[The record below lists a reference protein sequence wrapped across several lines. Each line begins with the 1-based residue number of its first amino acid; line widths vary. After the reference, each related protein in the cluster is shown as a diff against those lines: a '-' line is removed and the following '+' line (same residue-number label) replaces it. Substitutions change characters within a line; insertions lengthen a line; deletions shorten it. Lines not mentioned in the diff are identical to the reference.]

1 MADLINIRITKDS
14 PEIEAMDEAA
24 KALGMSR
31 NEMILKAIGMM
42 ISFDKVF
49 FKKLEVYSEKR
60 KVPMWTALQNMTIKR
75 WAQDVAKAAV
85 WGNNPEVLIEFS
97 TTEAGTIP
105 PKELYEMAYQM
116 TFDEEA
122 KERIAALDREVCAG
136 LPLRNEDD
144 KVFYEKY
151 RYKYGSVPSEQ
162 DEASFAYWESE
173 MTNAE
178 ALEKFK
184 GGKSND
190 KKQ

>member
-1 MADLINIRITKDS
+1 MPDLINIRLTKDS
-14 PEIEAMDEAA
+14 PEVEAMDEAA

-49 FKKLEVYSEKR
+49 YKKLEAYSEKM

-75 WAQDVAKAAV
+75 WAQDAAKTAV
-85 WGNNPEVLIEFS
+85 WGSNPELLIEFS

-116 TFDEEA
+116 AFDIEA
-122 KERIAALDREVCAG
+122 KERVSMLQNEISAG
-136 LPLRNEDD
+136 VPLKNEDD
-144 KVFYEKY
+144 KTFYEKY
-151 RYKYGSVPSEQ
+151 RHKYGSVQSEK
-162 DEASFAYWESE
+162 DDDSFAYWESE
-173 MTNAE
+173 MTDKE

-184 GGKSND
+184 GGKGND
-190 KKQ
+190 KK

>member
-1 MADLINIRITKDS
+1 MPDLINIRLTKDS

-31 NEMILKAIGMM
+31 NEMIIKAISMM

-49 FKKLEVYSEKR
+49 YKKLEAYSEKM

-75 WAQDVAKAAV
+75 WAQDAAKTAV
-85 WGNNPEVLIEFS
+85 WGSNPEVLIEFS
-97 TTEAGTIP
+97 TTDDGTIA

-116 TFDEEA
+116 FFDAEA
-122 KERIAALDREVCAG
+122 KERMATLDREVGAG
-136 LPLRNEDD
+136 LPLRNDD
-144 KVFYEKY
+144 NAFYEKY
-151 RYKYGSVPSEQ
+151 RYKYSSVPREQ
-162 DEASFAYWESE
+162 DENSFAYWESE
-173 MTNAE
+173 MTETE

-184 GGKSND
+184 GGKGND